1 MQRTALCAAAE
12 AQRWA
17 DPGGRRLVN
26 THRRIRLALL
36 IWVLGTVVVS
46 LVPSTGV
53 SFWNV
58 DKIGHFLAYAG
69 LAVLICLNFD
79 GTKARLGAL
88 VGAVALG
95 ALLEWAQSYVPGRDM
110 SLLDETANALG
121 VLTGAVVFRLR
132 EADLRRWATALAD
145 RW

>member
-1 MQRTALCAAAE
+1 M
-12 AQRWA
+12 
-17 DPGGRRLVN
+17 N
-26 THRRIRLALL
+26 THRRSRAALL
-36 IWVLGTVVVS
+36 IWLLGIVVVS
-46 LVPSTGV
+46 LVPSTGA

-58 DKIGHFLAYAG
+58 DKIGHFLSYAG

-95 ALLEWAQSYVPGRDM
+95 AVLELGQSYVPGRDM

-121 VLTGAVVFRLR
+121 VLAGAVVFRFR
-132 EADLRRWATALAD
+132 EGDLRRWATALVD